1 MADQLI
7 INHQQPIPL
16 KVRSLVGLLPLIA
29 VAVIAW
35 LKPWRDGPAVEFV
48 IPPPPVPSPAEVAA
62 RVYPV
67 GVQPAASKPAPP
79 PAAASRA
86 QR

>member
-1 MADQLI
+1 MHDDRIFKAE
-7 INHQQPIPL
+7 PP
-16 KVRSLVGLLPLIA
+16 RSALRHGWWALPLIA

-48 IPPPPVPSPAEVAA
+48 IPPPPVPTPAEVAA